1 MTESH
6 SSTLQR
12 MRAARFLDELS
23 DEDLAKVAG
32 LATMEERNAGT
43 ILFREGA
50 VSDRLF
56 LIARGR
62 VALDMHVPVRGQVR
76 ILTMG
81 PSELLGWSALLTDQR
96 MTATATI
103 VEAATFI
110 SIPGQKLQDLCDA
123 DRDVG
128 YAVMRRMAV
137 ALAHRLL
144 ATRLQLLD
152 LFMETQPMES
162 FPGLPMQNHQ

>member
-1 MTESH
+1 
-6 SSTLQR
+6 
-12 MRAARFLDELS
+12 MRQTRFLDELS

-32 LATMEERNAGT
+32 LATVEERNAGT
-43 ILFREGA
+43 ILFREGV
-50 VSDRLF
+50 VSDRWN
-56 LIARGR
+56 LIVRGS
-62 VALDMHVPVRGQVR
+62 VALDMHVLGRGQVR
-76 ILTMG
+76 ILTVG
-81 PSELLGWSALLTDQR
+81 PGEILGWSALLTDQR

-128 YAVMRRMAV
+128 YAVMRRMAI

-152 LFMETQPMES
+152 LFMETQPMETS
-162 FPGLPMQNHQ
+162 STFTRQNP